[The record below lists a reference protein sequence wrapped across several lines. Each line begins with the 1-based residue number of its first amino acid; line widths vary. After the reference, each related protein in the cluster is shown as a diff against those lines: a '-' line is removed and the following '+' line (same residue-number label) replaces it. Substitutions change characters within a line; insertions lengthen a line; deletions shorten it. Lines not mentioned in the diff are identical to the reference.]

1 MWHHNNT
8 SSSIVQPDVE
18 RFLARLNTQMADFF
32 VTDQPLLIARA
43 PGRLDL
49 MGGIADYS
57 GSLVLEM
64 PLAVA
69 TIAAVQQT
77 SDPTITVYS
86 TAGTD
91 ILEHPSVTLPLN
103 SLREQGDA
111 IDYQAARTLL
121 TADPDTTWAAYVIGV
136 VVILQR
142 EYHLH
147 LKQGL
152 RIIVNCEVPIGKG
165 VSSSAALEV
174 ATMQAL
180 NELYHLDISGRTIAI
195 LCQKVENL
203 IVGAPCG
210 VMDQMTSACGED
222 NSLLALLCQPAELQ
236 GSVPLPAGVEIWG
249 IDSGVR
255 HTVAGADYGSVRIG
269 AFMGYRIIADLQN
282 FAVTPSSDRAT
293 LEIADPQWQGY
304 LANISPSVWET
315 HYRDQLPL
323 TLSGTAFL
331 ERYGGTTDTI
341 TKIDPQRT
349 YAIRQPTAHPI
360 YEHHRVSLFRALLET
375 SSATNEQL
383 TLLGELMYQS
393 HVSYSACGLGS
404 AGTDRLVELVRQAGP
419 LTQLY
424 GAKITGGGSGGTV
437 AVLARQ
443 NADEVIHT
451 ITQQYEQATGLKTT
465 LLRGSSPGAHAW
477 GTLQL
482 SAD

>member
-1 MWHHNNT
+1 MWHHNST
-8 SSSIVQPDVE
+8 FSGIAQPDIE
-18 RFLARLNTQMADFF
+18 RFLTHLNTQATDFF
-32 VTDQPLLIARA
+32 ATDQPLLIARA

-77 SDPTITVYS
+77 SDPAITVYS
-86 TAGTD
+86 TAGPD
-91 ILEHPSVTLPLN
+91 ILEQTTVTLPL
-103 SLREQGDA
+103 SRLYEQDKA
-111 IDYQAARTLL
+111 ISYQAARTLL
-121 TADPDTTWAAYVIGV
+121 TANPDTAWAAYVVGV
-136 VVILQR
+136 VVILQHA
-142 EYHLH
+142 YHLH
-147 LKQGL
+147 LEQGL
-152 RIIVNCEVPIGKG
+152 RIIVHCEVPIGKG

-180 NELYHLDISGRTIAI
+180 NELYHLNISGRTLAI

-210 VMDQMTSACGED
+210 VMDQMTSACGESH
-222 NSLLALLCQPAELQ
+222 SLLALLCQPAELQ

-255 HTVAGADYGSVRIG
+255 HTVAGADYGSVRVG
-269 AFMGYRIIADLQN
+269 AFMGYRIIASMQN
-282 FAVTPSSDRAT
+282 FAVTPGVDSST

-304 LANISPSVWET
+304 LANISPSVWESD
-315 HYRDQLPL
+315 YRDKLPL
-323 TLSGTAFL
+323 TLSGASFL
-331 ERYGGTTDTI
+331 ERYDGTTDVI

-360 YEHHRVSLFRALLET
+360 YEHHRVRLFRALLET
-375 SSATNEQL
+375 SPATAEQL

-393 HVSYSACGLGS
+393 HISYSACGLGS
-404 AGTDRLVELVRQAGP
+404 AGTDLLVELARHAGP
-419 LTQLY
+419 ATQLY

-437 AVLARQ
+437 AVLAGQ
-443 NADEVIHT
+443 HADEVIHT
-451 ITQQYEQATGLKTT
+451 IAHHYERQTGLKTT
-465 LLRGSSPGAHAW
+465 LLRGSSPGAYTW

-482 SAD
+482 SAN